1 MKRVSVLIKP
11 ASSLCNIKCR
21 YCFYNDISSLREVE
35 SFGKMTKETTKRM
48 IEQIYV
54 DLEDGDYLSLAFQGG
69 EPTLA
74 GLSYYQYLI
83 ECINSQ
89 TKQVEVSYAIQTN
102 GMVINERWCRL
113 FKDNNF
119 LVGLSMDGP
128 AIFHNQGRVDWK
140 QKGTFERVRK
150 TKSLFD
156 YHEISYNVL
165 TVLTNEIAKE
175 PETIF
180 SFIMEEE
187 IKYIQFIPCM
197 DSLTENHQHSF
208 GLSPDLFASFYQK
221 ILILWLEELKK
232 NHYISI
238 KLLDDLFHLL
248 VNRQVTACGISG
260 QCSVQYVIEGD
271 GSVYPCD
278 FYVTDDYKLGNIK
291 EHTLRELFSQPLQ
304 QNFLYKKREVT
315 NQCLQCPYQ
324 NICGGGCKRMKDVM
338 YVDQEDTFCGFKEL
352 LDDYTKELVTINQY
366 AGRLT
371 E

>member
-21 YCFYNDISSLREVE
+21 YCFYNDVSSLREVA

-89 TKQVEVSYAIQTN
+89 NKKVNVSYAIQTN
-102 GMVINERWCRL
+102 GMVINDRWCRL

-150 TKSLFD
+150 TKALFD
-156 YHEISYNVL
+156 FHEISYNIL

-175 PETIF
+175 PEAIF

-197 DSLTENHQHSF
+197 DSFTENHQHSF
-208 GLSPDLFASFYQK
+208 GLTPDLFASFYQK
-221 ILILWLEELKK
+221 ILILWLVELKN

-248 VNRQVTACGISG
+248 VNRQVTACGING

-291 EHTLRELFSQPLQ
+291 ENTLKELFSQPLQ
-304 QNFLYKKREVT
+304 QNFLCEKREVT
-315 NQCLQCPYQ
+315 KECLQCPYQ

-338 YVDQEDTFCGFKEL
+338 YVNQADTFCGFKEL
-352 LDDYTKELVTINQY
+352 LDHYTKELVTINQY
-366 AGRLT
+366 VGRST